1 MSQHIALITHVLG
14 VDGMTESRCLEK
26 ELHSFW
32 EIESLGIV
40 EDERLV
46 PAQFVVNVRF
56 ENGRYVVS
64 LPWNKT
70 CIALPDNYELCLRR

>member
-1 MSQHIALITHVLG
+1 MSQHIALITHVLR

-46 PAQFVVNVRF
+46 QITVC
-56 ENGRYVVS
+56 G
-64 LPWNKT
+64 
-70 CIALPDNYELCLRR
+70 